1 MILYTT
7 HCPKCSIL
15 KTKLDEAGL
24 EYETVT
30 DIETIAEKGFRTVP
44 MLEIDG
50 KILDFA
56 QAIKYIKEV

>member
-24 EYETVT
+24 EYEMIT
-30 DIETIAEKGFRTVP
+30 DIETIAGKGFRTVP